1 MRKLFATLLLMLAVT
16 LATETQAQTISY
28 PFGDADEVTPTL
40 VNDSLVTVETS
51 NLVTYVDMTADTTV
65 YIDVVA
71 TGIRTGAL
79 MYFEVTADG
88 TNRTLK
94 FSSGITAADET
105 VTASKTSLYTFIYN
119 DDDGVFKIISNKQID

>member
-1 MRKLFATLLLMLAVT
+1 MRKLFIALALLFAFTLT
-16 LATETQAQTISY
+16 TEAQTVSY

-51 NLVTYVDMTADTTV
+51 NLVTYVDMTVDTTV
-65 YIDVVA
+65 YIDVDA

-94 FSSGITAADET
+94 FSSGLTAEDET
-105 VTASKTSLYTFIYN
+105 VTANKTSLYTFIYN
-119 DDDGVFKIISNKQID
+119 DGVFKIISNKQID